1 MQVYVLRIKHINR
14 YHSAFKS
21 QCCCWWLDL
30 YTFLNTPPCTCTER
44 IFPFIHD
51 ELLLTGQGKSV
62 WLIKVKWTCNRGK
75 FICRVHPKTSF
86 WGSTLKGARQ
96 KIFRAVTI
104 HIDVFWDVT
113 MSSVTDRF
121 LVHQIHIH
129 ILEKGD
135 LYTKNCLRNLNLV
148 HISSI

>member
-1 MQVYVLRIKHINR
+1 
-14 YHSAFKS
+14 
-21 QCCCWWLDL
+21 
-30 YTFLNTPPCTCTER
+30 
-44 IFPFIHD
+44 
-51 ELLLTGQGKSV
+51 
-62 WLIKVKWTCNRGK
+62 
-75 FICRVHPKTSF
+75 VHPKTSF